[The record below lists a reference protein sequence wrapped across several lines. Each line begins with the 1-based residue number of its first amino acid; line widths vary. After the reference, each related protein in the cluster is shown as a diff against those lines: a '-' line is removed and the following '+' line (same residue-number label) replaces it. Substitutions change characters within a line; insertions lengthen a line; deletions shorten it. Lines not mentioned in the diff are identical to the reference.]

1 MKTIIATT
9 QKHFFDAAQIR
20 GRVFVD
26 EQGVP
31 SSIEIDEEDK
41 TCIHVLL
48 YDENDQA
55 KAVLRLLDRGDYFK
69 VGRMAVL
76 KENRGKGYGKQLML
90 SIEHLDIMKDK
101 QELRLD
107 AQMTAAGFYKALGYS
122 LEEETFIE
130 ADMLHCHAF
139 KKLHTN

>member
-9 QKHFFDAAQIR
+9 QKHFFDAMQIR

-26 EQGVP
+26 EQHVP
-31 SSIEIDEEDK
+31 SSIEVDDEDK
-41 TCIHVLL
+41 TCLHILL
-48 YDENDQA
+48 YEGQTA
-55 KAVLRLLDRGDYFK
+55 LAVCRLLDHGTYFK

-76 KENRGKGYGKQLML
+76 KENRGKGYGKALML
-90 SIEHLDIMKDK
+90 SLETLDVMKDK

-107 AQMTAAGFYKALGYS
+107 AQMTAAGFYEALGYS
-122 LEEETFIE
+122 FEGEPFAE
-130 ADMLHCHAF
+130 ADMLHIHAI